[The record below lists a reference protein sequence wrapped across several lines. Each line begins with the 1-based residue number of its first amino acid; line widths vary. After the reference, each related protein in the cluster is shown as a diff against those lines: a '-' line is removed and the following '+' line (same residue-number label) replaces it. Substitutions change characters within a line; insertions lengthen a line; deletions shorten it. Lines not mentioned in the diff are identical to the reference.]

1 MRDYF
6 GEVYWRKGETLD
18 RDGVVEGDEACDDG
32 NPDNSDSCLDTCVVY
47 TCGDGWTH
55 AVLEECD
62 DGNPD
67 DTDACLSTCLNAKC
81 GDMAIQADVEEC
93 DDGNMVN
100 DDACTNM
107 CKSPKCGDMIKQM
120 GEDCDD
126 GNMVDT
132 DACLTTCKAAKCG
145 DGKVQAGV
153 EDCDDGNTEDGD
165 ACTNLCKAGTGCGN
179 GTTEAPE
186 TCDDGNTD
194 DTDDCTSRCFFA
206 KCGDGFVHAGV
217 EQCDLGANNSNAG
230 ACTLVCKNA
239 VCGDALT
246 GPGEACDDGNPINGD
261 GCNTNC
267 VVSGTPL
274 WTQTYNGPASGADFW
289 AAVKADPTGNVYVVG
304 GSPTANQGY
313 NIVVRKYDS
322 TGAIVWTD
330 TYNGAANGEDVGEGI
345 TVDAAGNVIAIGYET
360 VTGQGKNIWLRKYTS
375 AGVMLWTQTYD
386 GALHLD
392 DYGYGVATNA
402 AGDIF
407 IAGSVRSVAVQGLD
421 MLVAKIAGVNGSIVW
436 FDSITSAG
444 THDDELI
451 GVALTSTGA
460 VVTTGYTFGAT
471 NLDMVT
477 RKYTDNGVS
486 GTLAWNRNYAGLAG
500 GVDVGY
506 SVAGDANGNVIVSGT
521 ETVAGQALNVWVHK
535 YDTNGNDVWQQGFD
549 GAAHLNDQGLG
560 VAVDASNN
568 VVVVGEETLANNST
582 NVWVRKY
589 SPAGATLWTQTYNGA
604 ADGNDGANFVST
616 DPAGNVLVCGFET
629 TAGAQG
635 QNAWLRKYAP

>member
-1 MRDYF
+1 MNNDT
-6 GEVYWRKGETLD
+6 G
-18 RDGVVEGDEACDDG
+18 ACTTACK
-32 NPDNSDSCLDTCVVY
+32 NAA
-47 TCGDGWTH
+47 CGDGFVQ
-55 AVLEECD
+55 AGEQCD
-62 DGNPD
+62 VGAMNSN
-67 DTDACLSTCLNAKC
+67 T
-81 GDMAIQADVEEC
+81 G
-93 DDGNMVN
+93 
-100 DDACTNM
+100 ACTLA
-107 CKSPKCGDMIKQM
+107 CKTAS
-120 GEDCDD
+120 
-126 GNMVDT
+126 
-132 DACLTTCKAAKCG
+132 CG
-145 DGKVQAGV
+145 DGLVQAGV
-153 EDCDDGNTEDGD
+153 EQCDLGAMNANTG
-165 ACTNLCKAGTGCGN
+165 ACTAACKTA
-179 GTTEAPE
+179 
-186 TCDDGNTD
+186 
-194 DTDDCTSRCFFA
+194 S
-206 KCGDGFVHAGV
+206 CGDGFVQAGV

-239 VCGDALT
+239 VCGDTLV
-246 GPGEACDDGNPINGD
+246 GPGEACDDGNAVNGD

-289 AAVKADPTGNVYVVG
+289 AAVKADPAGNVYVVG

-313 NIVVRKYDS
+313 NIVVRKYDAN
-322 TGAIVWTD
+322 GGIVWTD

-345 TVDAAGNVIAIGYET
+345 TVDASGNVLAIGYET
-360 VTGQGKNIWLRKYTS
+360 VTGQGKNVWLRKYTS
-375 AGVMLWTQTYD
+375 AGVLVWTQTYD

-392 DYGYGVATNA
+392 DYGYGVTTNP

-407 IAGSVRSVAVQGLD
+407 IAGSIRSVAAQGLD

-436 FDSITSAG
+436 FDTITSAG

-451 GVALTSTGA
+451 GIALTSSGA

-471 NLDMVT
+471 NLDIVT

-486 GTLAWNRNYAGLAG
+486 GTLAWNRTYAGLAG

-506 SVAGDANGNVIVSGT
+506 SVAGDGSGNVIVSGT

-589 SPAGATLWTQTYNGA
+589 TPAGATLWTQTYNGA
-604 ADGNDGANFVST
+604 ADGNDGANFVSI
-616 DPAGNVLVCGFET
+616 DANANVLVCGFET